1 MFSNIS
7 VELSI
12 GELTD
17 LVKQKV
23 RLEMQREVLSVT
35 FNVVTRSMGYGLNE
49 RDEKVF
55 TGVSVKLGKPVKRLP
70 SGPFDR

>member
-12 GELTD
+12 EELTD

-23 RLEMQREVLSVT
+23 RLEMQREVVSVT
-35 FNVVTRSMGYGLNE
+35 FKITTE
-49 RDEKVF
+49 AVF